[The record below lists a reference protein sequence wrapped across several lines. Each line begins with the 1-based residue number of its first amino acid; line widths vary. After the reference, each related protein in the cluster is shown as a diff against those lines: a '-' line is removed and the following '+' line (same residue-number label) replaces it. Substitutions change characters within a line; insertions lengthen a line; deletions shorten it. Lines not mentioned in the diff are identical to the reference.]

1 MAHQHAGDLVDALGG
16 DDLALWRIIQHRGV
30 VALELQHEDV
40 KIALDNRVDVATL
53 VSQGGIGLHD
63 APLLVVDKGVRV
75 AVERVMRQQAQHE
88 GAAQSGVMLVE
99 TAYTV
104 AKRGELTGHAATVH
118 ALGQAHAVA
127 HLKGADA
134 EEERIRALVGQQ
146 ERTALLV
153 RVDNAGGQAI
163 DALFAEE
170 VVGNQSGHREPF

>member
-1 MAHQHAGDLVDALGG
+1 M
-16 DDLALWRIIQHRGV
+16 

-53 VSQGGIGLHD
+53 VSQGGIGLHN
-63 APLLVVDKGVRV
+63 APLLVVDKGMRV
-75 AVERVMRQQAQHE
+75 AVERVMRQQAQDE
-88 GAAQSGVMLVE
+88 SATQSGVMLVE
-99 TAYTV
+99 AAYTV

>member
-1 MAHQHAGDLVDALGG
+1 
-16 DDLALWRIIQHRGV
+16 
-30 VALELQHEDV
+30 
-40 KIALDNRVDVATL
+40 
-53 VSQGGIGLHD
+53 
-63 APLLVVDKGVRV
+63 
-75 AVERVMRQQAQHE
+75 MRQQAQDE
-88 GAAQSGVMLVE
+88 SATQGGVMLVE
-99 TAYTV
+99 AAHAV
-104 AKRGELTGHAATVH
+104 AQRRELAGHAATVH